1 MARINTN
8 SAALTASRHLAR
20 SNQALS
26 LSLERLSTGL
36 RINRGAD
43 DPAGLIISQ
52 NLRSEIESVRQAV
65 SNSQRAANV
74 IATTE
79 GALDEVAS
87 LLNDIQSKIIEAAN
101 VGAVSDDEI
110 AANQLQINSAIES
123 ITRIANTTTFGGR
136 KLLNGSLGYITSGV
150 TATDLTDVRLNNVQF
165 GTASFIPVQ
174 VNVLQSAQHA
184 QLEFQTSAITGS
196 VTIEL
201 AGPRGVQSLSLLS
214 GSTTAQI
221 LASINGTSDATGV
234 SASFINGSN
243 QASGIVLNSE
253 DFGSRAFVQIQEI
266 GTTTSPF
273 LSNTRNAAGELVSRD
288 TGRDVAATVNGAGS
302 LGRGLEIVLATSTL
316 GAEMRIQEAFNTNG
330 TTSSF
335 VVTSGGARFQLGP
348 GVDTNQQV
356 NIGVQSVASTRLGND
371 TLGFLE
377 EVKQG
382 GQFSLVNG
390 EFARGADIV
399 KEAIDQISILRGR
412 LGSFEKNTLDTNVNQ
427 LRITL
432 ENLTAAESSIRDLDF
447 AQETS
452 SLTRN
457 QILVSAGTSVLAIA
471 NQTPQTVLSLLQ

>member
-1 MARINTN
+1 
-8 SAALTASRHLAR
+8 
-20 SNQALS
+20 
-26 LSLERLSTGL
+26 
-36 RINRGAD
+36 
-43 DPAGLIISQ
+43 
-52 NLRSEIESVRQAV
+52 
-65 SNSQRAANV
+65 
-74 IATTE
+74 
-79 GALDEVAS
+79 
-87 LLNDIQSKIIEAAN
+87 
-101 VGAVSDDEI
+101 
-110 AANQLQINSAIES
+110 
-123 ITRIANTTTFGGR
+123 
-136 KLLNGSLGYITSGV
+136 
-150 TATDLTDVRLNNVQF
+150 
-165 GTASFIPVQ
+165 
-174 VNVLQSAQHA
+174 
-184 QLEFQTSAITGS
+184 
-196 VTIEL
+196 
-201 AGPRGVQSLSLLS
+201 
-214 GSTTAQI
+214 
-221 LASINGTSDATGV
+221 
-234 SASFINGSN
+234 
-243 QASGIVLNSE
+243 
-253 DFGSRAFVQIQEI
+253 
-266 GTTTSPF
+266 
-273 LSNTRNAAGELVSRD
+273 
-288 TGRDVAATVNGAGS
+288 
-302 LGRGLEIVLATSTL
+302 RGLEIVLATSTL